1 MTCGVCAHARAPL
14 ARARGPLARRAEGA
28 KRAVR
33 RRAEPGDALREALS
47 EAQVAPPGVSDQDF
61 ANFYRVLNS
70 QTPEEASETVQ
81 QLAAAGELTEG
92 VVEAALATMRA
103 AEEKNEEEQV
113 LQALR
118 GVFNFLLDAYQQL
131 NAPPELE
138 VIDAVV
144 AGLNAMPEGSESA
157 EAEENVLRSCVEAAG
172 MELETFSASVDGFLV
187 AMEQQDETF
196 AEQVEELRARGI
208 TPEQEG
214 QVEQLMFMR
223 ANAKAQMLCIREIC
237 SRVVAA

>member
-1 MTCGVCAHARAPL
+1 MTRGITRRVVAPRAIATAP
-14 ARARGPLARRAEGA
+14 RARRERGTRSAART
-28 KRAVR
+28 
-33 RRAEPGDALREALS
+33 RAEPGDGLREALREARD
-47 EAQVAPPGVSDQDF
+47 APPGVSDRDF
-61 ANFYRVLNS
+61 ANYYRVLNS
-70 QTPEEASETVQ
+70 QTPEEASEAVRAM
-81 QLAAAGELTEG
+81 AAAGELTEG

-144 AGLNAMPEGSESA
+144 SGLNAMPEGAESA

-172 MELETFSASVDGFLV
+172 MELGAFSASIDGFLV
-187 AMEQQDETF
+187 SMEEQDETF
-196 AEQVEELRARGI
+196 SQQVEDLRARGI

-214 QVEQLMFMR
+214 QIEQLMFMR

-237 SRVVAA
+237 ARLVAA

>member
-1 MTCGVCAHARAPL
+1 
-14 ARARGPLARRAEGA
+14 
-28 KRAVR
+28 
-33 RRAEPGDALREALS
+33 
-47 EAQVAPPGVSDQDF
+47 
-61 ANFYRVLNS
+61 
-70 QTPEEASETVQ
+70 
-81 QLAAAGELTEG
+81 
-92 VVEAALATMRA
+92 
-103 AEEKNEEEQV
+103 
-113 LQALR
+113 
-118 GVFNFLLDAYQQL
+118 
-131 NAPPELE
+131 
-138 VIDAVV
+138 
-144 AGLNAMPEGSESA
+144 
-157 EAEENVLRSCVEAAG
+157 